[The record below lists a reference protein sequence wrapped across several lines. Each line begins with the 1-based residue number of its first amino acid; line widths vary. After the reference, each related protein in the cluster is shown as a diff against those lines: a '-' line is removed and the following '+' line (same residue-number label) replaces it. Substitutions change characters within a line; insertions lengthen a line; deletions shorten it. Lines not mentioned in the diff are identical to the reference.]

1 MRRAA
6 RSGFTLLEVLVAT
19 TIMAIAVG
27 TLLAAMSN
35 SLRNASRLLD
45 SDRAAVLARR
55 TMDEL
60 LAAPPLAYDRV
71 LEGQF
76 NPQESGGPS
85 GWRAKIEPFEVV
97 PGGPAER
104 ATIERILLEVWWTR
118 GTQRRGLTLEAFRP
132 APRKRTLP

>member
-6 RSGFTLLEVLVAT
+6 RAGFTLLEVLVAT

-35 SLRNASRLLD
+35 SLRNAARLLD

-60 LAAPPLAYDRV
+60 LAAPPLPYDRT
-71 LEGQF
+71 LQGQY
-76 NPQESGGPS
+76 QESGMPS
-85 GWRAKIEPFEVV
+85 GWRAKAEPFEVV
-97 PGGPAER
+97 PGGPADR
-104 ATIERILLEVWWTR
+104 ATVERILLEVWWMR
-118 GTQRRGLTLEAFRP
+118 GEQRRNLTLEAFRP
-132 APRKRTLP
+132 APRRRLVP